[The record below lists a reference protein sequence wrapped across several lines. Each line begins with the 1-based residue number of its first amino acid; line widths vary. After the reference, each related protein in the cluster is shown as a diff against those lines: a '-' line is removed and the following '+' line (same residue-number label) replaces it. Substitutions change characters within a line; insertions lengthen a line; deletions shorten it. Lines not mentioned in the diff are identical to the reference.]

1 MTDTNQSI
9 LTDLAGAGISYV
21 ACPYSHDSKAV
32 MEHRAL
38 AATRLAT
45 WLTRR
50 QVTVFSPL
58 TRSVEMERQAER
70 DGESLP
76 HEYAFWKKHDRTF
89 VSMSSALVVLAL
101 EGWAEST
108 GVSDEIHTALDF
120 SLPVILAIPYPSQ
133 EGLKRYKLKRA
144 PYKID
149 SKTNEVEAQGNLFQG
164 SFEYTPEQVAEDSVT
179 LGSLGFDDE

>member
-32 MEHRAL
+32 MEHRSM

-58 TRSVEMERQAER
+58 TQSVEMERQANR

-133 EGLKRYKLKRA
+133 EGLKRYGLKRA

-149 SKTNEVEAQGNLFQG
+149 SKKNEVEAQGHLFEG
-164 SFEYTPEQVAEDSVT
+164 TFEYRPEQVAEDSVT